1 MADPILNGKP
11 VKPSKNGS
19 DVICLS
25 AFHDSSCSSILDCL
39 WTFNLFWG
47 QSQQKAIAVVKLW
60 QNETDSNAACSFA
73 CDVWTDF
80 TQRSDVEKKKR
91 KDLTKAEICRSME
104 GSGCKVAPGVVTTL
118 DNRTDVSPNERQSQ
132 GHFPL

>member
-1 MADPILNGKP
+1 ML
-11 VKPSKNGS
+11 
-19 DVICLS
+19 L
-25 AFHDSSCSSILDCL
+25 
-39 WTFNLFWG
+39 
-47 QSQQKAIAVVKLW
+47 
-60 QNETDSNAACSFA
+60 AALHVMYGRTLHK
-73 CDVWTDF
+73 DLMW
-80 TQRSDVEKKKR
+80 KKKR

>member
-1 MADPILNGKP
+1 VADPILNGKP
-11 VKPSKNGS
+11 VKLSKNGS

-25 AFHDSSCSSILDCL
+25 AFHDSFCSSILDCL
-39 WTFNLFWG
+39 WMFNLFWG

-80 TQRSDVEKKKR
+80 TQRSDVEKNK
-91 KDLTKAEICRSME
+91 I
-104 GSGCKVAPGVVTTL
+104 
-118 DNRTDVSPNERQSQ
+118 
-132 GHFPL
+132 